1 MPRPPS
7 PARPRGLIGRHC
19 RYLRLR
25 RLIRS
30 RACAQAAPRTS
41 DHDRESS
48 GPWLPHRLF
57 CPAGSS
63 LTMAT
68 SAPLRATRR
77 LMSYSVRLR
86 VQPASRRGSPI
97 YSASP
102 FTPCRR
108 PYSGGPRD
116 CVQRCLH
123 RRFCLHPLCTGS
135 ATTCPTDPNQVGC
148 VTKLQHSLNATAWG
162 VARPASARAFTTEL
176 SRVGSPLPVS
186 VMTGWFIVIYHRRT
200 FTGWTG
206 SLMGCEQRT
215 QRGKAP
221 TSARRD

>member
-1 MPRPPS
+1 MGLASNRHRELLPD
-7 PARPRGLIGRHC
+7 RG
-19 RYLRLR
+19 
-25 RLIRS
+25 
-30 RACAQAAPRTS
+30 
-41 DHDRESS
+41 SS

-77 LMSYSVRLR
+77 LMTYSARLR

-116 CVQRCLH
+116 CAQRCLH
-123 RRFCLHPLCTGS
+123 RRFCLHPLCTQTYVILLANS
-135 ATTCPTDPNQVGC
+135 VHPD
-148 VTKLQHSLNATAWG
+148 
-162 VARPASARAFTTEL
+162 ARPSLVPLRAKVATIAAAAVGITVRGLTLTGYNETLSGAGARREVGRNGATKTGLDLLVEQKFAPL
-176 SRVGSPLPVS
+176 AGKRVGDRKSTRLNS
-186 VMTGWFIVIYHRRT
+186 
-200 FTGWTG
+200 
-206 SLMGCEQRT
+206 
-215 QRGKAP
+215 
-221 TSARRD
+221 